1 MNLSRKLGLATTA
14 LVAAT
19 ALSSCGF
26 NYPTDRVYTPAAG
39 VNYREGTV
47 DVLNA
52 AVVSAQAN
60 AGTFIATFNN
70 NSTSK
75 TVTLTSISGDGSAV
89 GIVNAKPL
97 AIKPGAFVNLATT
110 GGVPLTGTFQAGQVV
125 QMTLTFDNGQ
135 SANLQVPVVNDAGQW
150 AGLDQSTPS
159 ATPSATTSSSASP
172 SASTTVETPS
182 ASAS

>member
-26 NYPTDRVYTPAAG
+26 NYPTDRIYTPAAG
-39 VNYREGTV
+39 VNYRQGTV

-52 AVVSAQAN
+52 AVVSKQDN
-60 AGTFIATFNN
+60 AGTFIATFSN
-70 NSTSK
+70 NSQSK
-75 TVTLTSISGDGSAV
+75 TVTLNSISGDGSAV

-97 AIKPGAFVNLATT
+97 AIKPNAFVNLATK
-110 GGVPLTGTFQAGQVV
+110 GGVPVTGTFQPGQLVT
-125 QMTLTFDNGQ
+125 MTLTFDNGQ
-135 SANLQVPVVNDAGQW
+135 SATMDIPVVADAGQW

-159 ATPSATTSSSASP
+159 ATTNPSGSSSPAP